1 MKKSTL
7 LSGIIALVI
16 GIAALMA
23 AIHQTDNNISGILFG
38 LTGCGLGL
46 GIGTIINYTYW
57 STGKNRKRYE
67 ELLERKN
74 IEVNDE
80 LNQKIRDKAS
90 RITES
95 IGLAI
100 IISLIIT
107 LTLFEALGFMASGY
121 LTVVIL
127 SFYLLIRLVIYAVV
141 FNSVRKEYL

>member
-7 LSGIIALVI
+7 LSGIIALII

-80 LNQKIRDKAS
+80 LNQKIRDKAG

-127 SFYLLIRLVIYAVV
+127 SFYILIRLVIYAVV

>member
-7 LSGIIALVI
+7 LSGIIALII

-80 LNQKIRDKAS
+80 LNQRIRDKAG

>member
-7 LSGIIALVI
+7 LSGIIALII

-67 ELLERKN
+67 ELLECKN

-80 LNQKIRDKAS
+80 LNQKIRDKAG

-127 SFYLLIRLVIYAVV
+127 SFYILIRLVIYAVV

>member
-1 MKKSTL
+1 MKKTTL

-80 LNQKIRDKAS
+80 LNQKIRDKAG

>member
-74 IEVNDE
+74 NEVNDE
-80 LNQKIRDKAS
+80 LNQKIRDKAG

>member
-16 GIAALMA
+16 GITALMA

-80 LNQKIRDKAS
+80 LNQKIRDKAG